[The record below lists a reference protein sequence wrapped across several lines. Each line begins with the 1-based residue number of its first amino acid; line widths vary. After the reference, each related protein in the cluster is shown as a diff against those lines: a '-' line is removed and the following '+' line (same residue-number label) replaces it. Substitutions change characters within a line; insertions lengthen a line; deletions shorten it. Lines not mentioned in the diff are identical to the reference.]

1 MGDIL
6 EKLRAVEAGAA
17 ELVRLAD
24 SIDAG
29 VYLAPQ
35 AAAIEGMQNML
46 RRWQRWQLREA
57 LIAFDLAKC
66 NLPCMQKKINE
77 ELERND

>member
-1 MGDIL
+1 MDDIR
-6 EKLRAVEAGAA
+6 EKLLAVEARAA

-35 AAAIEGMQNML
+35 AAAIDGMQNML
-46 RRWQRWQLREA
+46 RRWQRWELREA

-66 NLPCMQKKINE
+66 RLPCPQKRINE
-77 ELERND
+77 ALEKM